1 MQDDL
6 QYPQTSN
13 LNQRVV
19 NYRPERPG
27 QEFQRVN
34 AAVAAPLVPGLVA
47 QPVQV
52 VATPTPVIS
61 APTVGVTTPVND
73 TPSTKA
79 PFTLGKAIIVFVAIM
94 IVVVGGYIAFAT
106 WLA

>member
-6 QYPQTSN
+6 QYPQISN
-13 LNQRVV
+13 PNQRVV

-52 VATPTPVIS
+52 ATPTPVITT
-61 APTVGVTTPVND
+61 PTVGVTTPVND

-79 PFTLGKAIIVFVAIM
+79 PFTLGKAIIVFIAIM
-94 IVVVGGYIAFAT
+94 TGVVGGYIAFAT

>member
-1 MQDDL
+1 MQDDS
-6 QYPQTSN
+6 QYPQTSD

-47 QPVQV
+47 QPVQ
-52 VATPTPVIS
+52 ATPTPVIT
-61 APTVGVTTPVND
+61 APTVGVTAPVND

-79 PFTLGKAIIVFVAIM
+79 PFTLGKAIIVFIAIM
-94 IVVVGGYIAFAT
+94 IGVVGGYIAFAT